1 MCFNHIMEFFNQ
13 EVKISSFREEFIS
26 RTYLSWLNNQE
37 HMKYSAQNS
46 GLHSQASSVAYLESF
61 DNRNNSFLAI
71 SVKDTLVG
79 TATMYLNS
87 SYGTASIGIL
97 IGPEFAG
104 RGYGKMAWELLT
116 GEIALEYDV
125 RKVSAGTADG
135 NIPMLRLMESS
146 GMQFEAR
153 LVSECIVDSLP
164 TDILIYSKFLTKAN

>member
-1 MCFNHIMEFFNQ
+1 MEFFNQ
-13 EVKISSFREEFIS
+13 GVKISRFREEFIS
-26 RTYLSWLNNQE
+26 RSYLSWLNNQE

-46 GLHSQASSVAYLESF
+46 GLHSRASSVAYLKSF
-61 DNRNNSFLAI
+61 DNRNSQFLAI
-71 SVKDTLVG
+71 SVMNDLVG

-87 SYGTASIGIL
+87 SYGTASFGIL

-104 RGYGKMAWELLT
+104 RGYGKIAWELLT
-116 GEIALEYDV
+116 GEIAYKHDV

-135 NIPMLRLMESS
+135 NIPMLRLIESS

-164 TDILIYSKFLTKAN
+164 TDILIYSKFLSRVNL